1 MFGRDLLLTLT
12 DCNYWTETCE
22 TRHLQVQCQH
32 SEIML
37 LSFYCPGE
45 TRRGASSLGD
55 DQTNKTRHNRT
66 QHTKTVERR
75 GWKKNTHKGKKGK
88 ALNQEWNSTGIKE
101 LTENQTK
108 VELKDWRKL
117 KLKKLTKVKIRDK
130 WSLKVT
136 GNTARLKLKDQNNWS
151 KVKLKVKGNQIRVEL
166 KNLNN

>member
-1 MFGRDLLLTLT
+1 MTKQTKHDTTGHNTPK
-12 DCNYWTETCE
+12 
-22 TRHLQVQCQH
+22 Q
-32 SEIML
+32 S
-37 LSFYCPGE
+37 
-45 TRRGASSLGD
+45 RGG
-55 DQTNKTRHNRT
+55 
-66 QHTKTVERR
+66 
-75 GWKKNTHKGKKGK
+75 GGKKTHKGKKGK

-108 VELKDWRKL
+108 VKLKDWRKL
-117 KLKKLTKVKIRDK
+117 KLKKLTKVKIRDEHK